1 MAYHRKI
8 YLIDP
13 KFQLKFS
20 LLVCVILSLATL
32 PYPLVIFDFMTHMIK
47 SNPALATN
55 LEEKK
60 QTLFMFL
67 ALWQI
72 GLTILVFVI
81 CIFFSHKIAGPMYK
95 LRQFLGRIREG
106 QPFTKLFF
114 RGGDYF
120 TEVADDLNET
130 FEKISDDYKND
141 FVYLSEVNAYINNL
155 SMVVPSD
162 KKAVLTKI
170 TERLDEIQTRFK

>member
-47 SNPALATN
+47 SNPALAQN

-95 LRQFLGRIREG
+95 LRQFLNRIREG
-106 QPFTKLFF
+106 QPFSKLFF

-120 TEVADDLNET
+120 VEVADDLNET

-155 SMVVPSD
+155 AMVVPSD
-162 KKAVLTKI
+162 KKVVLTKI
-170 TERLDEIQTRFK
+170 TERLDEIQARFK

>member
-1 MAYHRKI
+1 MAYQRKI
-8 YLIDP
+8 YLINP
-13 KFQLKFS
+13 RFQLKFS

-32 PYPLVIFDFMTHMIK
+32 PYPLVIYDFMSQLIR
-47 SNPALATN
+47 SNPTLAQN

-60 QTLFMFL
+60 QTLFLFL

-95 LRQFLGRIREG
+95 LRQFLSRIREG
-106 QPFTKLFF
+106 QPFSKLFF
-114 RGGDYF
+114 REGDYF

-130 FEKISDDYKND
+130 FEKMSDDYKND
-141 FVYLSEVNAYINNL
+141 FVYLSEVSAYINNL
-155 SMVVPSD
+155 AMVVPSD

-170 TERLDEIQTRFK
+170 TERLDEIQTRFR